1 MDKFSFVFLV
11 REDGSWEQVFSHA
24 DNLLKSRNK
33 VENIAVVAI
42 GTALLSCLKRTNMS
56 ALKENITRLAGE
68 NVKFY
73 LCANTMHRYGVDED
87 MLLPQIK
94 VAHEGGL
101 IKVAEFSSLGY
112 HLITMG

>member
-1 MDKFSFVFLV
+1 MES
-11 REDGSWEQVFSHA
+11 
-24 DNLLKSRNK
+24 
-33 VENIAVVAI
+33 IAVVAI

-56 ALKENITRLAGE
+56 TLKENITRLAGE

-101 IKVAEFSSLGY
+101 IKVAEFSSQGY